1 MHLDSVDI
9 AVDDK
14 VGKLKNDFVVVSAG
28 GILPT
33 AFLKTTGI
41 NVETKW
47 GTESLPDRMYFYSVF
62 RSLLNS
68 CTSSTRVKGLGRIES
83 APASAAACKYATV
96 LMA

>member
-33 AFLKTTGI
+33 VFLKTTGI

-47 GTESLPDRMYFYSVF
+47 APESLPDRMNFYSV
-62 RSLLNS
+62 
-68 CTSSTRVKGLGRIES
+68 
-83 APASAAACKYATV
+83 
-96 LMA
+96 